1 MTTAERRAAILQQL
15 HAFDAVLLGVQL
27 KIDIVQQTHDAP
39 VVCLRAVTQIVCE
52 PAHDRLYRQRVL
64 QMEMVLVIRAQKLP
78 CLCPFHIRNPSFRGL
93 FSFILRI
100 FPRLSRKTSRR
111 AA

>member
-1 MTTAERRAAILQQL
+1 MSFVLLLGRIRAAAQIRPVSSVAREKNLLHLALRRGVDADAVAVGNNRVNHILRHAAVLQQL

-52 PAHDRLYRQRVL
+52 PSA
-64 QMEMVLVIRAQKLP
+64 
-78 CLCPFHIRNPSFRGL
+78 
-93 FSFILRI
+93 
-100 FPRLSRKTSRR
+100 
-111 AA
+111 